1 MAVNWTKLGVSCG
14 QEEFL
19 HKARLAVEY
28 LKWHHNVEESN
39 PALRGGVAG
48 SYPIW
53 GAYARFSYPAWA
65 AKFFAD
71 AIMCLGKTTK

>member
-1 MAVNWTKLGVSCG
+1 MAVNWTRLGVSCR
-14 QEEFL
+14 EAEFFR
-19 HKARLAVEY
+19 HARRAIDY
-28 LKWHHNVEESN
+28 LERRHRVEESD

-71 AIMCLGKTTK
+71 AIIGLGKTTG